1 MLKTL
6 QRSTVATPAELAAG
20 ALPEVKPASALSQA
34 LALMAKDLRAEL
46 RSRDILVSVL
56 VFALLVLVTFNFALN
71 LQQPGEDAPKQAS
84 GVLWVAIILSS
95 MLAFNHVFARE
106 KEQETLDG
114 LLLCPV
120 ERGAIFLGKFLGA
133 LLLTAVMELCLLP
146 IFAVFTNLP
155 VLSPSSLLA
164 MLMGTTG
171 FVAVGTLFAAVAMN
185 TRRREVVLPI
195 LLLPVAAPI
204 VIAAT
209 HATTN
214 GLAGKPFADALSA
227 LGVLFAFDAVYLTL
241 CPLLFEY
248 VAEEG
253 G

>member
-6 QRSTVATPAELAAG
+6 PRSTVATPRFSLRG
-20 ALPEVKPASALSQA
+20 WPTLSQA
-34 LALMAKDLRAEL
+34 YAVAAKDVRAEL
-46 RSRDILVSVL
+46 RSKDILVSVF

-71 LQQPGEDAPKQAS
+71 LQQPGEDAARQAS
-84 GVLWVAIILSS
+84 GVLWVAIILSA

-106 KEQETLDG
+106 KDQETLDG

-120 ERGAIFLGKFLGA
+120 ERGAIYLGKFAGA
-133 LLLTAVMELCLLP
+133 LIFTAVMEAVLLP
-146 IFAVFTNLP
+146 VFAVFTNLP
-155 VLSPSSLLA
+155 VLAPATLLA
-164 MLMGTTG
+164 MIAGTLG
-171 FVAVGTLFAAVAMN
+171 FVAVGTLFAAIAMN
-185 TRRREVVLPI
+185 TRMREVVLPV

-209 HATTN
+209 HATTI
-214 GLAGKPFADALSA
+214 GLGSKPFADALSA
-227 LGVLFAFDAVYLTL
+227 LGVLAAFDALYLTL

-253 G
+253 A